1 MLVYGKFAKVSVA
14 IAIVSLCCDVIFPK
28 KHNVRKEN
36 RQDKFQRVPGGILWK
51 TERKTPTV
59 VIVVPVSCLFVDIK

>member
-36 RQDKFQRVPGGILWK
+36 RQDKFQRVPGGIL
-51 TERKTPTV
+51 
-59 VIVVPVSCLFVDIK
+59 